1 MDGRDRLKD
10 RDCNLIGCRFCHG
23 HMLHLLSR
31 VTVLDSAAP
40 SRSGVGR
47 CALKARFDAPSHCHP
62 RIDEAVRHG
71 HSGQRPEPRRPGRE
85 VFGLLGPNGAGK
97 TTTIKMLITL
107 LPPTSGGASVA
118 GHDIHLDPRLV
129 RRSIGYVPQLL
140 SSDGALSA
148 RENLMTSARLY
159 HLPTAERKPRIEER
173 CSSWPSS
180 PRRIDWCG
188 PSRGHDRRLEIAQ
201 AMLHR
206 PEVLFLDEPTVGL
219 DPNARRAVWDHIR
232 DLRAAEGTTILLTTH
247 YMDEAAELCGRV
259 GFMHLGKLVALG
271 TPPSCPLRPVR
282 AKDLDDAFTH
292 FTGSELVETG
302 EQGGQY
308 RDVARTRRTARR
320 LG

>member
-1 MDGRDRLKD
+1 MPPAISTHELTR
-10 RDCNLIGCRFCHG
+10 
-23 HMLHLLSR
+23 
-31 VTVLDSAAP
+31 
-40 SRSGVGR
+40 
-47 CALKARFDAPSHCHP
+47 RFDTLT
-62 RIDEAVRHG
+62 AVNDL
-71 HSGQRPEPRRPGRE
+71 SLDVQPGE

-107 LPPTSGGASVA
+107 LPPTSGTATVA
-118 GHDIHLDPRLV
+118 GHDILHEPRLV

-159 HLPTAERKPRIEER
+159 HLPGSERDARIAEALKFMALEDSADRLVRTFSGGMI
-173 CSSWPSS
+173 
-180 PRRIDWCG
+180 
-188 PSRGHDRRLEIAQ
+188 RRLEIAQ

-219 DPNARRAVWDHIR
+219 DPTARRAVWEHIR
-232 DLRAAEGTTILLTTH
+232 GLREAEGTTILLTTH

-271 TPPSCPLRPVR
+271 TPAELAAQSGKG
-282 AKDLDDAFTH
+282 KDLDDAFTY
-292 FTGSELVETG
+292 FTGSGLVDAG

>member
-1 MDGRDRLKD
+1 MPPAIATRELTK
-10 RDCNLIGCRFCHG
+10 
-23 HMLHLLSR
+23 
-31 VTVLDSAAP
+31 
-40 SRSGVGR
+40 
-47 CALKARFDAPSHCHP
+47 RFDA
-62 RIDEAVRHG
+62 ITAVDALTLDVQTG
-71 HSGQRPEPRRPGRE
+71 E

-97 TTTIKMLITL
+97 TTTIKILITL
-107 LPPTSGGASVA
+107 LPPTAGGATVA
-118 GHDIHLDPRLV
+118 GHDIVRDPRLV

-159 HLPTAERKPRIEER
+159 HLPAAQRRA
-173 CSSWPSS
+173 
-180 PRRIDWCG
+180 RIDEAVEFMALETAADRLVRTFSG
-188 PSRGHDRRLEIAQ
+188 GMIRRLEIAQ

-232 DLRAAEGTTILLTTH
+232 QLREAEGTTILLTTH

-259 GFMHLGKLVALG
+259 GFMHFGKLVALG
-271 TPPSCPLRPVR
+271 TPAEL
-282 AKDLDDAFTH
+282 AAQAGKGKTLDDAFTH
-292 FTGSELVETG
+292 FTGSELDETG